1 MKVLLATTNDA
12 KIKYYGTRLKEKGI
26 DLVTLKDLNVD
37 IDVNE
42 DGKDPIENAVIK
54 AKAYYDISYLPTIA
68 IDDGLFFE
76 NVPEG
81 VQPGTHVRRFGGK
94 RFNDSEMIEH
104 YIGLVNKYGTN
115 GKLNGYFLKGVA
127 VVDKEHT
134 YTFDFKSKR
143 CFTNQQSK
151 FLDKGYP
158 LDSIQIVSPFNKF
171 KCELTKEEEEESL
184 GIEKQEIFGFILKT
198 IEEIEKASK
207 KLVKS
212 SYGN

>member
-1 MKVLLATTNDA
+1 MQVLLATTNDA
-12 KIKYYGTRLKEKGI
+12 KIKYYGTRLKERGI
-26 DLVTLKDLNVD
+26 DLVTLQDLNID
-37 IDVNE
+37 IDVDE
-42 DGKDPIENAVIK
+42 TGKDPIENAVIK
-54 AKAYYDISYLPTIA
+54 AKAYYDISHLPTIA

-76 NVPEG
+76 NVPEE
-81 VQPGTHVRRFGGK
+81 VQPGTHVRRVNGK
-94 RFNDSEMIEH
+94 RLNDSEMIEH
-104 YIGLVNKYGTN
+104 YMGLVNQYGTD
-115 GKLNGYFLKGVA
+115 GELDGYFLKGVA

-143 CFTNQQSK
+143 YFTNKQSE

-171 KCELTKEEEEESL
+171 KCELTKEEEEETL

-198 IEEIEKASK
+198 IGEIEKASK

-212 SYGN
+212 